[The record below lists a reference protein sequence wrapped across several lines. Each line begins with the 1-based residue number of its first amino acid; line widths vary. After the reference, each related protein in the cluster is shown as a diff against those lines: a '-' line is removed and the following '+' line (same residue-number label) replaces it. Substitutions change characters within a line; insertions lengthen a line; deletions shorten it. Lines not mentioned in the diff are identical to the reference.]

1 MSCNKQCKKSVL
13 LSIFPDHVSSSS
25 STRILP
31 GYVVPPAPFPLVT
44 VVRMAV
50 NEMVVLIGFAPWLQ
64 GLADVPL
71 GAGAAD
77 QPAVVAVAAY
87 THAMHS
93 HFVNKRTSI
102 ACLISS
108 FSKLCA

>member
-1 MSCNKQCKKSVL
+1 M
-13 LSIFPDHVSSSS
+13 
-25 STRILP
+25 
-31 GYVVPPAPFPLVT
+31 VPPAPLALVT

-50 NEMVVLIGFAPWLQ
+50 NEMVGLLGVSSWLQ
-64 GLADVPL
+64 GSADVPL

-93 HFVNKRTSI
+93 HFVH
-102 ACLISS
+102 
-108 FSKLCA
+108 